1 MGTYGPRKFHDLS
14 LNNKVL
20 MLSWCLMRHRPLSRR
35 VRYPHVTPNAL
46 MPTEKLTALFV
57 KNVKPA
63 PEGQRIEFWDSLL
76 PAFGLR
82 VSDHGRKSWVVMYR
96 RKSDGRQKRL
106 TLGTYPVIE
115 LSKARA
121 MARDILQQVAEGG
134 DPANAM
140 AAKSGPGGASQGSFE
155 VVVQRYMERET
166 VHLRRGKEVAQTI
179 IRELMPAW
187 ANRSIT
193 EITRRDAEVIVD
205 AVAKRGAP
213 QAAASLHQLIKR
225 LFNWMVEEDYF
236 QVSPMA
242 NMKLPR
248 ALRKVERD
256 RVLSDTELINLWA
269 TWDKLGWAFGP
280 AFKLMLVTGQR
291 RDEVAGMAWAE
302 IDLDQALWVISRKR
316 TKSDRLNEVPLS
328 DLAVEIINSI
338 PQMDDDLVFATRQ
351 GGNPISGFSKA
362 KRRTDQLS
370 GLKDWRIHDLRRT
383 AATGMI
389 RLGVPQ
395 LVVGKVLNHA
405 SRGLSGVTGIY
416 DRHGYLDNKRDA
428 LTAWSK
434 HLREIIVP

>member
-1 MGTYGPRKFHDLS
+1 
-14 LNNKVL
+14 
-20 MLSWCLMRHRPLSRR
+20 
-35 VRYPHVTPNAL
+35 
-46 MPTEKLTALFV
+46 MPTEKLSALFV
-57 KNVKPA
+57 KNVESA
-63 PEGQRIEFWDSLL
+63 PKGQRIEFWDSLL

-106 TLGTYPVIE
+106 TLGTYPAIE

-121 MARDILQQVAEGG
+121 RAREILQQVAEGG
-134 DPANAM
+134 DPANERASN
-140 AAKSGPGGASQGSFE
+140 SGPGGANPGSFE
-155 VVVQRYMERET
+155 VVAQRYIDRET
-166 VHLRRGKEVAQTI
+166 VHLRRGKEIAQTI
-179 IRELMPAW
+179 RRELITAW
-187 ANRSIT
+187 ASRSIT
-193 EITRRDAEVIVD
+193 EITRRDAEAIVD
-205 AVAKRGAP
+205 SAASRTP
-213 QAAASLHQLIKR
+213 HAAAALHQRIKR

-256 RVLSDTELINLWA
+256 RVLSDSEIKRLWA
-269 TWDKLGWAFGP
+269 AWDEMGWAFGP

-302 IDLDQALWVISRKR
+302 IQLDQALWVIGRER

-338 PQMDDDLVFATRQ
+338 PQIDDDLVFATRR

-362 KRRTDQLS
+362 KRRLDHLS
-370 GLKDWRIHDLRRT
+370 GLRDWRIHDLRRT
-383 AATGMI
+383 AATGMV

-395 LVVGKVLNHA
+395 LIVGKVLNHA
-405 SRGLSGVTGIY
+405 SRSLSGVTGIY
-416 DRHGYLDNKRDA
+416 DRHGYLDNKREA
-428 LTAWSK
+428 LTAWSQ
-434 HLREIIVP
+434 HLREIIVPQPGTAAEP